1 MLVNKLY
8 TIRHL
13 EMRQD
18 GSGLVAEIEL
28 DHLHPVF
35 EGHFPGN
42 PVLPGVC
49 TVQIIKE
56 LLEKVLNRSLIM
68 TKAKS
73 IKYLGFVNP
82 RSMPLLN
89 FVLQMNSAEDGV
101 INCSATVSAGGT
113 GVCSFKGEFMN
124 FAH

>member
-1 MLVNKLY
+1 MLFNKLY

-28 DHLHPVF
+28 DPLHPVF

-42 PVLPGVC
+42 PLLPGVC

-68 TKAKS
+68 TKAKN

-82 RSMPLLN
+82 GSMPLLS
-89 FVLQMNSAEDGV
+89 FVLQMNPTEDGV
-101 INCSATVSAGGT
+101 IICSATVSVGGA
-113 GVCSFKGEFMN
+113 GVCSFKGEFLN
-124 FAH
+124 FTH